1 MSETDGETWF
11 SLVVFVLV
19 IGAALGW
26 IWREVGEV
34 LLGPGLSC
42 SGCYFCFLF
51 LHFCR
56 FLEESLPFFGK
67 KNLVGIVVGYYGV
80 FLIKGS
86 WGSLVY

>member
-19 IGAALGW
+19 GAALGW

-42 SGCYFCFLF
+42 SGCYFCFY
-51 LHFCR
+51 
-56 FLEESLPFFGK
+56 FFIFGGK
-67 KNLVGIVVGYYGV
+67 FAILRKKSLVGIVPLSREVHR
-80 FLIKGS
+80 
-86 WGSLVY
+86 